1 MFFRRTALLALTL
14 AVLGWASPLTG
25 TADAKKSQP
34 SSKSSKKSSSS
45 QKSGKK
51 AKKEKK
57 EKDKKHTK
65 VKVCSE
71 RTVKK
76 GNKTRK
82 KKSCELVPQFAG
94 HKANKEKLRTEPLE
108 RPSGN
113 VWVWSANL
121 QQEVQVQI
129 YAADGTYDEAAL
141 AQLDDI
147 FRCRRS
153 HEIRAVDPRLYEQL
167 SRIQDHFEGARVEL
181 VSGFRYKERSSS
193 RHYHASAMDIRFK
206 GVSIRE
212 LYEYAE
218 SLDLGG
224 MGIGLYP
231 NSGFVHVDF
240 RAPGEPSYRWTDRS
254 YPDGEG
260 KATAKR
266 KKKTRTTRAKRPTS

>member
-1 MFFRRTALLALTL
+1 MFFRRIALLSVAL
-14 AVLGWASPLTG
+14 AVLGWVSPVAG
-25 TADAKKSQP
+25 TAEAKKSQP
-34 SSKSSKKSSSS
+34 SSKSSKKS
-45 QKSGKK
+45 K
-51 AKKEKK
+51 AKKSKKK

-65 VKVCSE
+65 VKVCTE
-71 RTVKK
+71 KTVKK
-76 GNKTRK
+76 GKKKRT
-82 KKSCELVPQFAG
+82 KKSCSFVAQFAG
-94 HKANKEKLRTEPLE
+94 HNAQKAALRTEPLE

-121 QQEVQVQI
+121 GQEVQVNI
-129 YAADGTYDEAAL
+129 YAVDGTYDDAAL
-141 AQLDDI
+141 AQLDDV

-153 HEIRAVDPRLYEQL
+153 HEVRAVDPRLYEQL

-193 RHYHASAMDIRFK
+193 RHFHASAMDIRFK
-206 GVSIRE
+206 GVSIRD
-212 LYEYAE
+212 LYAYAE
-218 SLDLGG
+218 TLDLGG

-231 NSGFVHVDF
+231 NSGFVHVDY

-266 KKKTRTTRAKRPTS
+266 KTKPRTTRAKRPNT